1 MDTPEAAVQTN
12 GYISSYFELGRGTR
26 QGSPL
31 SPLLFCL
38 VMEPLAAAIR
48 RDDIFPGVTY
58 NGFTHKLMMFADDIL
73 LLVSDPVVSIPSLLN
88 TINAFSKISGYKV
101 NWDKSEALP
110 LTKFCPSSLFQAG
123 RFRWPKQGLKYLGI
137 LFPSKLE
144 DIVKVN
150 FDPLIQGLDVKR
162 HCIYPYGGKLM
173 LLK

>member
-73 LLVSDPVVSIPSLLN
+73 LLVSDPVV
-88 TINAFSKISGYKV
+88 
-101 NWDKSEALP
+101 
-110 LTKFCPSSLFQAG
+110 
-123 RFRWPKQGLKYLGI
+123 
-137 LFPSKLE
+137 
-144 DIVKVN
+144 
-150 FDPLIQGLDVKR
+150 
-162 HCIYPYGGKLM
+162 
-173 LLK
+173 